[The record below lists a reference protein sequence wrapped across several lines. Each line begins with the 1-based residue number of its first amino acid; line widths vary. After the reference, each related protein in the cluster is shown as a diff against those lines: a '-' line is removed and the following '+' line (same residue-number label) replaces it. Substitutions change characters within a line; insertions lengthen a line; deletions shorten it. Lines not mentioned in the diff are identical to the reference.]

1 MIAKFHIRSSFVF
14 SARNYFAVIGDII
27 EGEVGNGMILLTDN
41 DKTGNLI
48 IDSVE
53 SVRGS
58 LGSVGLVFKYNQREE
73 LDNLKDLEGK
83 VVLIKAV

>member
-1 MIAKFHIRSSFVF
+1 MIAKFHVRSSFVF
-14 SARNYFAVIGDII
+14 SSRKSFAVIGDII

-41 DKTGNLI
+41 NKTGNLI

-58 LGSVGLVFKYNQREE
+58 LGSVGLVFKYNQQEE
-73 LDNLKDLEGK
+73 LDNLKDLENNI
-83 VVLIKAV
+83 VLIKAV

>member
-1 MIAKFHIRSSFVF
+1 VMAKFHIRSSFVI
-14 SARNYFAVIGDII
+14 SSRNYFVVIGDIV

-58 LGSVGLVFKYNQREE
+58 LGSVGLVFKYIQQGE
-73 LDNLKDLEGK
+73 LDNLKDLENK
-83 VVLIKAV
+83 IVLIKAV